1 MKNLS
6 RYATMAIGAVAVATL
21 SACATGPNY
30 GRPAASYPAQ
40 YPAPV
45 AQPAPYPVYD
55 QGGAYA
61 EFGRVSNIE
70 VLQAEQARAPSGAG
84 AIIGGVLGA
93 VVGNQIGSGGGRA
106 LATGIGVV
114 GGAVA
119 GNQIEGN
126 QRGRVVQ
133 TYRISVQVD
142 NGSSRAFDVP
152 APGDL
157 RIGDRVR
164 IQGGQL
170 QRI

>member
-6 RYATMAIGAVAVATL
+6 RYATMVIGAVAVATL

-93 VVGNQIGSGGGRA
+93 VVGNQI
-106 LATGIGVV
+106 
-114 GGAVA
+114 
-119 GNQIEGN
+119 EGN
-126 QRGRVVQ
+126 QRWRVVQ